1 MYFNLY
7 PAKEVQLFPGLGIY
21 SGIFVSYLQCRSPE
35 SRMANIVFYALCVLY
50 ILSTASV
57 VVDLLAFTLTVS
69 NNSISKNIIFLSV
82 MHCGQLYTGLN
93 TLPVQVQL
101 DLDSMLFRIGI
112 VQIVLFG
119 CCGVI
124 GQCIL
129 VSTNPCT
136 TSSIHLTI
144 QKSTDVGLCGVGISR
159 S

>member
-21 SGIFVSYLQCRSPE
+21 SGIFVLYLLCQSPE
-35 SRMANIVFYALCVLY
+35 SRTANIVFYALCLLY
-50 ILSTASV
+50 VLSTANI
-57 VVDLLAFTLTVS
+57 VVDLLNFILTVS

-82 MHCGQLYTGLN
+82 MQLYYGQYGLY
-93 TLPVQVQL
+93 TLPVQLQL
-101 DLDSMLFRIGI
+101 DLQSIIFRIEI
-112 VQIVLFG
+112 VGTVLSS
-119 CCGVI
+119 CCDVI

-136 TSSIHLTI
+136 SSIHLTL
-144 QKSTDVGLCGVGISR
+144 QRSTDVGLCGVRISG